1 MTREQEMAA
10 IVQKIRARQELTD
23 DEKVK
28 AKQGLATHARKNA
41 SADPRTSA
49 KKGGGINRAELWRKA
64 MASQDAASLEE
75 IDNTD
80 RKPAGTQTNM
90 VRSVGSH
97 ADMWRRAHERA
108 RAMPP
113 IRSDE

>member
-1 MTREQEMAA
+1 MSIESE
-10 IVQKIRARQELTD
+10 IRARNIR
-23 DEKVK
+23 
-28 AKQGLATHARKNA
+28 AKLMAKSGKRSKPST
-41 SADPRTSA
+41 RTGEPTSSH
-49 KKGGGINRAELWRKA
+49 GGDGINRAELWRKA

-75 IDNTD
+75 IDKTAP
-80 RKPAGTQTNM
+80 KTAGTQTNM

-108 RAMPP
+108 RLLPP